1 MVFSQEESLVYDVR
15 LSSVGP
21 GRVTGSDVIHNPSG
35 LDLAMKLHYL
45 KIIYFFESEP
55 AQGLTTL
62 KVKESLFYLLNHYFI
77 VCGRFRRSESG
88 RPIIKCND
96 CGVRFIEAKC
106 KITLDEWL
114 ATMDWPSYKLLVS
127 QQVIGPELSFSPL
140 VLMQITHFKYGG
152 ASMGLSWAHVLG
164 DPLSASDF
172 INTWGQAMVNLNL
185 NKPINVPKPVTK
197 LNESIFEKDIVCVK
211 RVDPVGDHWILPNN
225 SKMDT
230 FSFKLTN
237 SQINYLQTKIWGQSF
252 DQTPPFESICAMIW
266 QCIARVKEGF
276 EPNIVTI
283 CKTDSNHMANE
294 MIHNNQIIKRV
305 EVGSESSIV
314 DTHLRV
320 LASLLANQGI
330 DERNEIEKLVDKD
343 EGVIDFF
350 VYGANLTFV
359 DFEEI
364 NVYELQLMGHKPR
377 FVYWTLQGVGDEG
390 VVLVMPLKNGSINN
404 GNDGKFVTVILPEEQ
419 MVKLKIELKIN
430 GLVLEGDL
438 E

>member
-1 MVFSQEESLVYDVR
+1 MVFPQESLVYDVR

-21 GRVTGSDVIHNPSG
+21 GRVSGSNVFHNLSG

-45 KIIYFFESEP
+45 KIVYFFESEP
-55 AQGLTTL
+55 AQGLTTP

-77 VCGRFRRSESG
+77 LCGRFRRLESG

-114 ATMDWPSYKLLVS
+114 ATKDWPSYKLLVS
-127 QQVIGPELSFSPL
+127 QQVIGPELSFSPP
-140 VLMQITHFKYGG
+140 VLMQITHFKCGG

-172 INTWGQAMVNLNL
+172 INTWGQAMVNLQL
-185 NKPINVPKPVTK
+185 NKPINVPRLPFE
-197 LNESIFEKDIVCVK
+197 LNESIFENDIVCVK
-211 RVDPVGDHWILPNN
+211 RVDSVGDHWIPPNN
-225 SKMDT
+225 RKIDT
-230 FSFKLTN
+230 FSFQVTN
-237 SQINYLQTKIWGQSF
+237 SQINYLQTNIGGQSF
-252 DQTPPFESICAMIW
+252 DRTPPFESLCAVIW
-266 QCIARVKEGF
+266 QCVARIKEGF
-276 EPNIVTI
+276 EPNIVTV
-283 CKTDSNHMANE
+283 CKTNPHRLGNE
-294 MIHNNQIIKRV
+294 MMSNNQIIKRV
-305 EVGSESSIV
+305 EVGKRSIV
-314 DTHLRV
+314 DTHVRV

-343 EGVIDFF
+343 EGVTDFF

-359 DFEEI
+359 DLEEI
-364 NVYELQLMGHKPR
+364 NMYDLQLMGHKPR

-390 VVLVMPLKNGSINN
+390 VVLVMPWKNSSINN
-404 GNDGKFVTVILPEEQ
+404 GNDGKFVTIILPEEQ
-419 MVKLKIELKIN
+419 MVKLKIELKNN